1 MKVQEAEAKTVSEL
15 TEYIK
20 NKFDEDE
27 YLTSVLVEGEISNY
41 KRHYSGHL
49 YFTLKDEKAIVKCV
63 MFKFDTYN
71 LDFEPQDGE
80 KVLILRESFS
90 ISTIWCL
97 SNLC

>member
-27 YLTSVLVEGEISNY
+27 HLTSVLVEGEISNY

-80 KVLILRESFS
+80 KVLILRESFC